1 MNQLKV
7 EFTFDPKAL
16 RVIMD
21 TLRELMTDANLLFT
35 QKGLEITGVDPNRL
49 AMINLQLEPTSD
61 MVMNENEEVF
71 FGVYIPF
78 LYKMLRYCNST
89 DKACFRIFSADRDT
103 MILDMVNEE
112 GTTTLTSQFKNIM
125 IPVDRFPSHEN
136 DNEYSSLRMSS
147 STLGK
152 QLKEVLSISK
162 HVKLRFDKTMFVLY
176 ASNENSNVTR
186 ENRAAAYF
194 QRANDLVYEGVFMI
208 RYLDKFLKPN
218 LSDTITICF
227 GHGLPL
233 EISHSFDKGSMR
245 MKLSPVTWSFDETEA
260 LVRQ

>member
-1 MNQLKV
+1 MNQLTV
-7 EFTFDPKAL
+7 EFTFDPKGL
-16 RVIMD
+16 RTIMD

-35 QKGLEITGVDPNRL
+35 RKGLEVTGVDPNRL
-49 AMINLQLEPTSD
+49 AMINLQLESNSE

-89 DKACFRIFSADRDT
+89 DKARFRIFSADKDV
-103 MILDMVNEE
+103 MILDVVNEE

-125 IPVDRFPSHEN
+125 IPVDRFPPPQH
-136 DNEYSSLRMSS
+136 DNEYSSLRILS

-176 ASNENSNVTR
+176 ASNEHSNVTR

-194 QRANDLVYEGVFMI
+194 QRVDDSVYEGVFII

-218 LSDTITICF
+218 LSDTITIRF
-227 GHGLPL
+227 GRNLPL
-233 EISHSFDKGSMR
+233 EISHSFEKGSMR
-245 MKLSPVTWSFDETEA
+245 MKLSPVTWNFDGMETPS
-260 LVRQ
+260 QQ